1 LLNCDVSKINEF
13 FILTEGELA
22 KEERKLSSNDS
33 DMVLSAD
40 DHMNAFSSEEK
51 GGTAHE
57 LEKKAEHSDENELG
71 HNEEEGEEMD
81 RPQSQAKKNSED
93 SLEDVKEALEK
104 EAYLN
109 ENENLEEKNLN
120 QCVEQAVEVKDDEM
134 TNLENELGIH
144 QDLHEELAAIEENSN
159 SLDKN
164 KIEMLEH
171 LLAFTET
178 EKDLN
183 YVLVGYFSKFFNLLI
198 NKFPNKILG
207 YLYVEKPETLDNLLQ
222 HVSKK
227 SISDLILKILLF
239 ENYITEKDQLKTA
252 NTVDKS
258 AGSNVFSHMNNPLVN
273 NLELVN
279 SIRRHMLV
287 SLFRKVNI
295 MDHDQERIANL
306 SLICAEII
314 ENKNILE
321 IVINEPL
328 IIEHLFEQL
337 AVDTNALKSQTSFDI
352 EYNYSEILGILIS
365 IVRFVH
371 IENLKIPS
379 YINEEDIVNSEGEST
394 GKIENTLL
402 GELVLKNVELILKNF
417 LLHAK
422 NSEVTDTVDTFSTTL
437 FDGTFGNPFR
447 PLGNK
452 RVKIV
457 ELIYCLCPYFKNIQA
472 MFDRILIRAEFF
484 PHLFNY
490 FFEYEWNNFY
500 QLNFE
505 NLIKH
510 FLNNSNNHTEVIKHL
525 FEEVKILDLFLVN
538 ARSTNRSE
546 SKDGFIFNSNR
557 KINHGYFAIS
567 IELCHKIYTLHSN
580 PLKKY
585 FTPEWESYVHTEV
598 INWKKLFERKLCTA
612 DSNPTSEEFFSDMI
626 HPSSDNTTLDL
637 TKKED
642 TFKES
647 EYNAEEEN
655 SNPFT
660 NKKDMN
666 FFNMGNETDDWFNSK
681 KNEEETNDVM
691 LENIN
696 DFEFVD
702 DQKAFM
708 QERKI
713 SREDEEMMVKERNE

>member
-1 LLNCDVSKINEF
+1 
-13 FILTEGELA
+13 
-22 KEERKLSSNDS
+22 
-33 DMVLSAD
+33 MVLSAE
-40 DHMNAFSSEEK
+40 DHLNAFSTEEK
-51 GGTAHE
+51 GGHASE
-57 LEKKAEHSDENELG
+57 LEKKAEHSDENEAMN
-71 HNEEEGEEMD
+71 NEEEGEETE

-93 SLEDVKEALEK
+93 SLEDVKEAHEK
-104 EAYLN
+104 EAN
-109 ENENLEEKNLN
+109 GDENEPQEETNLN
-120 QCVEQAVEVKDDEM
+120 QALDKASEVKDVEM
-134 TNLENELGIH
+134 TNLENVSEVNTNKTSNQQEIP
-144 QDLHEELAAIEENSN
+144 EELAAIDVN
-159 SLDKN
+159 SLNKN
-164 KIEMLEH
+164 KIEMLEY
-171 LLAFTET
+171 LLSFTET
-178 EKDLN
+178 DNDLN

-207 YLYVEKPETLDNLLQ
+207 YLYVEKPETLDFLLQ

-239 ENYITEKDQLKTA
+239 ENFINEKEQPK
-252 NTVDKS
+252 NTLAMDKS

-273 NLELVN
+273 NFELIN

-287 SLFRKVNI
+287 SLFRKVSI
-295 MDHDQERIANL
+295 MDQDQERIANL

-328 IIEHLFEQL
+328 IMEHLFEQL
-337 AVDTNALKSQTSFDI
+337 TVDTNSLKSQTNFDI
-352 EYNYSEILGILIS
+352 EYNYSEIIGILIS

-394 GKIENTLL
+394 GKIENTML
-402 GELVLKNVELILKNF
+402 GELVLKNVEQILKNF
-417 LLHAK
+417 LLNSK
-422 NSEVTDTVDTFSTTL
+422 NPEINDAEQDTFTTTL
-437 FDGTFGNPFR
+437 LDGTFGNPFR

-484 PHLFNY
+484 RHLFNY
-490 FFEYEWNNFY
+490 FFEFEWNNFY

-510 FLNNSNNHTEVIKHL
+510 FLNNANNHTEIIKHL

-538 ARSTNRSE
+538 SRSTNRSE

-567 IELCHKIYTLHSN
+567 IELCHKIYTLPSHS
-580 PLKKY
+580 LKKY
-585 FTPEWESYVHTEV
+585 FTPEWESFVHTEV

-612 DSNPTSEEFFSDMI
+612 DSNPVSEEFFSEMI
-626 HPSSDNTTLDL
+626 NPPSDNTTLDL

-660 NKKDMN
+660 NKKDSN

-681 KNEEETNDVM
+681 KNEEESNDVM

-702 DQKAFM
+702 DQKAFL

-713 SREDEEMMVKERNE
+713 SREDEEMLTKEKNE